1 MEYVFVNGVVTKKSE
16 ADIST
21 LFWDN
26 PLVIS
31 QKIWFGYGGIPL
43 LQENILSLQE
53 QLATLGI
60 KLPHVF
66 NNHRELF
73 RLCKRMLNKNKFF
86 RSGHLNI
93 QIFASENKTNSL
105 ITAKNADNFDF
116 PISQE
121 GSLIAFSE
129 YRKHSGSSLQR
140 LACHNRGIWEAAKNE
155 IKNAPFNTSVLLNEK
170 GYICEGIA
178 SNIFILKDNI
188 LLTPSPETG
197 CYTDIIKDVIFSL
210 SDQLKLKL
218 VQSDEIPKEILSVAD
233 EVFLG
238 SEAEGIRWILGLNNK
253 RYIRSFSLELH
264 EKINDFLKNKTAP

>member
-1 MEYVFVNGVVTKKSE
+1 MEYVFVNGVVTKKTE

-21 LFWDN
+21 FLWDK

-31 QKIWFGYGGIPL
+31 QKVWFGYGGIPL
-43 LQENILSLQE
+43 LQENILSLKK

-140 LACHNRGIWEAAKNE
+140 FACHNRGIWEAAKNE

-210 SDQLKLKL
+210 SDQLKL

-233 EVFLG
+233 EVFLV